1 MTKVIGQIEKYD
13 GNNVY
18 VARKTFFIPAINLP
32 SALANFPAG
41 TVIALDT
48 MPKQPGTVDWIRL
61 LTKDEKAAYEKTKMT
76 ESLPTPPFQTGSEVR
91 QGLSKVPPELDRE
104 REEYN
109 TRAKATKPD
118 PAPVIREVPPAPQPE
133 SKLASPDILGA
144 VEIGVHINMG
154 NYSAFD
160 LKVTGNS
167 GEQARNLLIQESE
180 KMLPII
186 ASIMR
191 EATKASKDLRY

>member
-1 MTKVIGQIEKYD
+1 
-13 GNNVY
+13 
-18 VARKTFFIPAINLP
+18 
-32 SALANFPAG
+32 
-41 TVIALDT
+41 
-48 MPKQPGTVDWIRL
+48 VDWIRL
-61 LTKDEKAAYEKTKMT
+61 LTKDEKAAYEKTKMV
-76 ESLPTPPFQTGSEVR
+76 EPLPDPAFKTGKEILQENLEKAVIPPVKSTAA
-91 QGLSKVPPELDRE
+91 KVPPAMDKE

-109 TRAKATKPD
+109 AREKKAPKPD

-144 VEIGVHINMG
+144 VEIGIHINMG